1 MKSNDLDLLRQAD
14 PAAAIPDG
22 PLNEAEL
29 AGLSRVSTR
38 IVAERSVA
46 GPTPV
51 AARRGRA
58 AMRRR
63 TVLIGAAATLVAA
76 VGLVA
81 VDPFGSTG
89 VAVAATPALLDGEL
103 QAGTPAKARLLALAT
118 AAARDASLLG
128 DVGSTHSVHTSTWDL
143 STRVDGDTVRS
154 AVVPEETDL
163 LWAGDQP
170 GRITVRTGQTYF
182 PSESHR
188 QAWEHAGKPGKP
200 GQVIRDEALAPGG
213 YTSMFTYPLPTNPA
227 QLLAAFE
234 AGHPIDVDGTG
245 ALVTAVR
252 DLYKETVPV
261 PALRSSALQLLA
273 GRGDVVWLGDLK
285 DRAGRSAQA
294 FAVDTSYTGLP
305 QRQILMFDTVTGT
318 LLASEDLLTKT
329 AGALGVAVPSV
340 ISYTLFFPTGR

>member
-1 MKSNDLDLLRQAD
+1 MSNDLDLLRQAD
-14 PAAAIPDG
+14 PAASISDG
-22 PLNEAEL
+22 PLNDAEL
-29 AGLSRVSTR
+29 AGLDRVSAR
-38 IVAERSVA
+38 LAAEESVA
-46 GPTPV
+46 GATPV
-51 AARRGRA
+51 AVRRGRSA
-58 AMRRR
+58 VRRR

-89 VAVAATPALLDGEL
+89 VAVAATPVLLDGEL
-103 QAGTPAKARLLALAT
+103 QTGTPAKAHLLALAA

-128 DVGSTHSVHTSTWDL
+128 DAGSTHSVHTSTWDL
-143 STRVDGDTVRS
+143 STRVDGDAVRS

-170 GRITVRTGQTYF
+170 GHITVRTGQTYF
-182 PSESHR
+182 PSESYR
-188 QAWEHAGKPGKP
+188 KAWEHAGKPGEP

-213 YTSMFTYPLPTNPA
+213 YTSMYTYPLPTNPA
-227 QLLAAFE
+227 QLLAAFQ

-252 DLYKETVPV
+252 DLYKDTVPV
-261 PALRSSALQLLA
+261 PAIRAAALQLLA
-273 GRGDVVWLGDLK
+273 GRGDVVSLGELK
-285 DRAGRSAQA
+285 DRAGRSTQA

-305 QRQILMFDTVTGT
+305 QRQILMFDPATGA

-340 ISYTLFFPTGR
+340 ISYTLFFPTSR